1 MRIRT
6 THNLQTTSWKAD
18 VEAVETEIGQ
28 FELDRAVANDCA
40 IALFEIDRDDC
51 LHVNVTHMH
60 PTKTVRGWTGPAHLD
75 HGFVHNRTF
84 DRDERHKIAGQIKRM
99 VFAERA

>member
-18 VEAVETEIGQ
+18 VDAVKTAIGQ
-28 FELDRAVANDCA
+28 FEVDRAVANDCA

-51 LHVNVTHMH
+51 LHVNVTHTH
-60 PTKTVRGWTGPAHLD
+60 PTTTVRGWAGPAHVQ
-75 HGFVHNRTF
+75 HGFVYNRTF
-84 DRDERHKIAGQIKRM
+84 DRDERHQIAAQIRRV
-99 VFAERA
+99 VFAHRA